1 MRRKSL
7 KVAVLVAMAGTM
19 LQFGGCLGGAGKLF
33 WTGLVAGAGF
43 NLADDV
49 VGVLGLAD
57 LLNPPATT
65 GG

>member
-7 KVAVLVAMAGTM
+7 KVAALVALTGTV
-19 LQFGGCLGGAGKLF
+19 LQFGGCLGGAANLF
-33 WTGLVAGAGF
+33 WQGLVAGAGF

-65 GG
+65 G